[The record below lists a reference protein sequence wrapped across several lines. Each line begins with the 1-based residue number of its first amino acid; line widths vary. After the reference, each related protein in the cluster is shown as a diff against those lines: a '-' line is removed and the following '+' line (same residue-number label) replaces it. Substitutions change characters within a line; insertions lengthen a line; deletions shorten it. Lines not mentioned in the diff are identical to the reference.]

1 MTEERKDAAEE
12 AVCETVWAPEK
23 ISWIDRIPRPVT
35 MVLLL
40 LAFLAVWQIVF
51 L

>member
-1 MTEERKDAAEE
+1 MTNERTGAAEE

-35 MVLLL
+35 MVMLLL
-40 LAFLAVWQIVF
+40 TFLGVW
-51 L
+51 